1 MHGAIMDKALSRKNG
16 VEIKSTVEYIPY
28 ADRGIT
34 LKLPYGFQMN
44 AHTTLPREP
53 ETPACRDARGRRG
66 VVRGERTESGEARVC
81 ARDPRPRRA
90 RPPRAPAGW
99 GARPV
104 IRPGV
109 APWPARRGLYKGR
122 ELSVLAEERRT
133 RVKATHVD
141 CVCDM
146 REVSTLFTFASL
158 CWSRETESRPQWSD

>member
-16 VEIKSTVEYIPY
+16 VDIKSTVEYIRGSRYY
-28 ADRGIT
+28 A
-34 LKLPYGFQMN
+34 KLPYGFQMN

-53 ETPACRDARGRRG
+53 ETSACRDARGRRG
-66 VVRGERTESGEARVC
+66 VVRGEPLRAERRAC
-81 ARDPRPRRA
+81 ARATPDRDA
-90 RPPRAPAGW
+90 RETPPAGW

-146 REVSTLFTFASL
+146 REVKYVVYVCVSL
-158 CWSRETESRPQWSD
+158 LEP

>member
-1 MHGAIMDKALSRKNG
+1 
-16 VEIKSTVEYIPY
+16 
-28 ADRGIT
+28 
-34 LKLPYGFQMN
+34 MN

-53 ETPACRDARGRRG
+53 ETPSCLPRRERETRSCEGRA
-66 VVRGERTESGEARVC
+66 TESGEARVC

-146 REVSTLFTFASL
+146 REVKTKVRCLRLRLSVGAVRLRAVPNGLIKWHATLTYGFCLDPPGAGSA
-158 CWSRETESRPQWSD
+158 RPVSWKR